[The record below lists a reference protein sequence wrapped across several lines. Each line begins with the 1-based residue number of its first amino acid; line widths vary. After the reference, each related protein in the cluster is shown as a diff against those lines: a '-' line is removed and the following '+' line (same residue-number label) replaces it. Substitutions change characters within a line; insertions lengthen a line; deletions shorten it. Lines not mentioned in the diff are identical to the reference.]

1 MICLEIGFALSQVIK
16 SKGRAMPFIRR
27 GDDIDLVRFTVTT
40 INHVGESCPSCINE
54 IAFNDK
60 IVAMVHSVSR
70 NACQYAVKSARGRA
84 SLFLLR
90 LDLLGVKF

>member
-1 MICLEIGFALSQVIK
+1 MICLEIGLALSQVIK

-40 INHVGESCPSCINE
+40 INHMRESCPSCIKE

-60 IVAMVHSVSR
+60 MVAVVHSVSR
-70 NACQYAVKSARGRA
+70 NTCHMQSKVPRA
-84 SLFLLR
+84 GGLYFY
-90 LDLLGVKF
+90 